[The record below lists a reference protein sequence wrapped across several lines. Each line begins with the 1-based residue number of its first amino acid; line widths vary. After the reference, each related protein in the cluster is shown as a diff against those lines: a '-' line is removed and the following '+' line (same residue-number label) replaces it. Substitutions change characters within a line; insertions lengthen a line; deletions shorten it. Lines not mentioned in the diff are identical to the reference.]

1 MRLGPVLQ
9 ESLDQFN
16 VTKQVP
22 TQDAGIVKIKNE
34 LAEVS
39 DLMRENIHKV
49 LDRGE
54 RLDELGDNTDQLVAQ
69 TVMFQKQARKLKRK
83 MCYDKWLWRC
93 LAIALVCL
101 VALVIYLLVKFK

>member
-9 ESLDQFN
+9 ESLDEFN
-16 VTKQVP
+16 VTKEVP

-49 LDRGE
+49 RS
-54 RLDELGDNTDQLVAQ
+54 AP
-69 TVMFQKQARKLKRK
+69 F
-83 MCYDKWLWRC
+83 
-93 LAIALVCL
+93 
-101 VALVIYLLVKFK
+101 LLPFVTPFSLCPYSL